1 MVRKL
6 IWKCLQFQSQSRK
19 DFLTSGKNVSSNQK
33 AAVKVN
39 QPNEKAI
46 KFPQNIECE
55 NLSNHKINK
64 LQHGEYFAR
73 YLCTRFFF
81 YFFIF
86 ATLTRSFSDTW
97 TTRWSKPYRVRTF
110 YFYFPW
116 YFSYI
121 LRFFHDRH
129 ISKIE
134 AILEQGQETPP
145 NPQHGAIFSFC

>member
-81 YFFIF
+81 IF
-86 ATLTRSFSDTW
+86 LFLLRSLVLF
-97 TTRWSKPYRVRTF
+97 
-110 YFYFPW
+110 
-116 YFSYI
+116 
-121 LRFFHDRH
+121 L
-129 ISKIE
+129 
-134 AILEQGQETPP
+134 ILEQLVGQ
-145 NPQHGAIFSFC
+145 NPTVCALFIFTFHGIFHTY